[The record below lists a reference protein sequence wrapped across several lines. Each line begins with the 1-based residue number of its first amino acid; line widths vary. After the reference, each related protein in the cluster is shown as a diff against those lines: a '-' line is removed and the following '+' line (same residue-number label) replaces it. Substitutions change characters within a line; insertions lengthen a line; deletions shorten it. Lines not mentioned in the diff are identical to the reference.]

1 MGEKLDKM
9 RATLQTKMDAVV
21 DQMDK
26 VKTNIEVSAKG
37 AEADIKAKL
46 DAAKVNLAGKKQ
58 DAITAKDNAKAYV
71 EDKKDEVEGQVA
83 QWKANRESAK
93 LLKRAEKA
101 EAYAED
107 CIVIALEAAAEAD
120 LAILD
125 SVAAWLD
132 VEDAAS

>member
-46 DAAKVNLAGKKQ
+46 DAAKVNLSGKKQ

-107 CIVIALEAAAEAD
+107 CIVIALEAAAGAD